1 VDVPR
6 PAKTWVPLSARALRT
21 KLGRSGARRESF
33 RVKVVDKIPELIDL
47 LIRKSSDL
55 ASEMAVKAGF
65 VKELANILSQ
75 SGPMG
80 SKE

>member
-1 VDVPR
+1 
-6 PAKTWVPLSARALRT
+6 
-21 KLGRSGARRESF
+21 
-33 RVKVVDKIPELIDL
+33 VKVVDKIPELIDL